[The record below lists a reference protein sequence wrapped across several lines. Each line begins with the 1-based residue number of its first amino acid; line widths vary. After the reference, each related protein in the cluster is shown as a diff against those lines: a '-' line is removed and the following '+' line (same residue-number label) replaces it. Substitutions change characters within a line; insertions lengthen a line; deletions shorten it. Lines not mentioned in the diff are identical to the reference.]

1 MLNPIIA
8 VHSQTRTR
16 GPMMHLTQAF
26 QIGTVVCLFMASV
39 TCTSPSSIGSV
50 VEIGSRLELCVR
62 YKHE

>member
-1 MLNPIIA
+1 
-8 VHSQTRTR
+8 
-16 GPMMHLTQAF
+16 MMHLTQAF

>member
-1 MLNPIIA
+1 
-8 VHSQTRTR
+8 
-16 GPMMHLTQAF
+16 MMRLTQAF
-26 QIGTVVCLFMASV
+26 QIGTVVCLFMAFV